1 MQFRQS
7 PLKQSLLK
15 QSLLKQHPLK
25 QHLAKQRLVR
35 QASAN
40 RDQPDSGMDQLR
52 RRGAGVAQVLR
63 MPAST
68 FSPEC
73 AAIRFWDRTDE
84 PSETPVRSPVLLVHG
99 YASSPHMWAPLRA
112 ALAQAG
118 FTELVYLHYNT
129 FRADIH
135 RVADWLVDLAH
146 KSMRATGAGG
156 VHLIGH
162 SMGGL
167 VVRDAVLSR
176 GLAGFAGT
184 AVTIATPH
192 AGAPLARFVPGP
204 AARQMRPGSAFLT
217 DLAERRMDQRTR
229 WVVIKGATDRFV
241 PESSSIL
248 QGRSCAAL
256 DVRQHPGGHGSIA
269 RQPSVVSDVVS
280 ALMESENDARE
291 GFSLAA

>member
-1 MQFRQS
+1 
-7 PLKQSLLK
+7 
-15 QSLLKQHPLK
+15 
-25 QHLAKQRLVR
+25 
-35 QASAN
+35 
-40 RDQPDSGMDQLR
+40 
-52 RRGAGVAQVLR
+52 
-63 MPAST
+63 
-68 FSPEC
+68 
-73 AAIRFWDRTDE
+73 
-84 PSETPVRSPVLLVHG
+84 
-99 YASSPHMWAPLRA
+99 MWAPLRA

-204 AARQMRPGSAFLT
+204 AARQMRPGPPFSPTSPSAEWT
-217 DLAERRMDQRTR
+217 
-229 WVVIKGATDRFV
+229 
-241 PESSSIL
+241 
-248 QGRSCAAL
+248 
-256 DVRQHPGGHGSIA
+256 
-269 RQPSVVSDVVS
+269 S
-280 ALMESENDARE
+280 APD
-291 GFSLAA
+291 GW